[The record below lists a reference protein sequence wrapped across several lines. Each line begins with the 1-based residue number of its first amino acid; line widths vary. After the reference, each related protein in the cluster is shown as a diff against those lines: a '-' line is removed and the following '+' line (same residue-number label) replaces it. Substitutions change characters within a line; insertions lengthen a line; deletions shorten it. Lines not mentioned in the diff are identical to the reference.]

1 MALTATGETGMS
13 DKSPRALRQE
23 MDRLERQVDALVRHC
38 ARLEEENRVL
48 REARDS
54 LNAERASL
62 LEKNEQARS
71 KIESMI
77 GRLKA
82 MENS

>member
-1 MALTATGETGMS
+1 MS
-13 DKSPRALRQE
+13 ELSPTALRRE
-23 MDRLERQVDALVRHC
+23 LDRLDRQVDALLRYC

-48 REARDS
+48 RQSQDS

-62 LEKNEQARS
+62 LEKNEMARS

-77 GRLKA
+77 SRLKA
-82 MENS
+82 MEHH